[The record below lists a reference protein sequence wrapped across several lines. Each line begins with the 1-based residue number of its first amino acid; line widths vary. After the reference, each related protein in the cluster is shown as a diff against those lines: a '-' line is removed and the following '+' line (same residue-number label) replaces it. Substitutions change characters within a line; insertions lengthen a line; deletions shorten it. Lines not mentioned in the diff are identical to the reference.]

1 MNFYLYRTLLSVVK
15 GLARLKICCSKGM
28 ATTSDALES
37 ELTRVLGSELLR
49 SGISLNLSSTS
60 DERSARVYI

>member
-1 MNFYLYRTLLSVVK
+1 MVK
-15 GLARLKICCSKGM
+15 GLARLKICCNKGM
-28 ATTSDALES
+28 ATTSDALEN

-49 SGISLNLSSTS
+49 SGISLNLSSSS